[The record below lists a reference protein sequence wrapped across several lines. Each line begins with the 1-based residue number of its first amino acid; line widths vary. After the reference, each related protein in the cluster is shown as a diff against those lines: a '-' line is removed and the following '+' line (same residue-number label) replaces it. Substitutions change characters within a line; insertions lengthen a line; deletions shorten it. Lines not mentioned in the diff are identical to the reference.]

1 MVLNPLAN
9 LLNINNQ
16 FRLNNDQLLENDY
29 DYDYN
34 ANNYEIDLSNIDNII
49 ELSLLPYSD
58 SYIMSKILNKL
69 ERNGKA
75 NLEGEFFNQPIKLEF
90 LLNKAEDKFSIK
102 LYEVKV
108 KGNIGKNTIDQDI
121 SIKKENLEA
130 INFNLSILNFVKHIN
145 NKIYKV
151 HSENINTLEL
161 KSVESLL
168 SSNESNLSTSTV
180 DYDIRNENNSE
191 NITSKYT
198 TVKEFFGFQFE
209 VANTE
214 LKTNI
219 KENNGNIIVDNEVI
233 HKIESTEK
241 EQKFKFSYTIS

>member
-16 FRLNNDQLLENDY
+16 FRLNNGQLLENDY
-29 DYDYN
+29 DYN
-34 ANNYEIDLSNIDNII
+34 SNNYEIALSSIDNII

-69 ERNGKA
+69 EKYGKA

-90 LLNKAEDKFSIK
+90 LLNKAEDKPNIK
-102 LYEVKV
+102 LYEIKA
-108 KGNIGKNTIDQDI
+108 KGNIGQNTIDQDI
-121 SIKKENLEA
+121 SIKKENLQA
-130 INFNLSILNFVKHIN
+130 INFNLLILDFVKNIN
-145 NKIYKV
+145 NKMYQV
-151 HSENINTLEL
+151 HSENINTPEL
-161 KSVESLL
+161 KSVESLV
-168 SSNESNLSTSTV
+168 SSSSGALSTLTV

-198 TVKEFFGFQFE
+198 TVKKFFGVQFE

-219 KENNGNIIVDNEVI
+219 KENDNNIIVNNEVI

-241 EQKFKFSYTIS
+241 EQKFNFSYTIS

>member
-29 DYDYN
+29 DYN
-34 ANNYEIDLSNIDNII
+34 SNNYEIDLSNIDNII

-90 LLNKAEDKFSIK
+90 LLNKAEDKSNIK

-108 KGNIGKNTIDQDI
+108 KGNIGQNTIDQDI
-121 SIKKENLEA
+121 SIKKENMEA
-130 INFNLSILNFVKHIN
+130 INFNLLILNFLKHMN

-151 HSENINTLEL
+151 HSENINTPEL
-161 KSVESLL
+161 KSVESLV
-168 SSNESNLSTSTV
+168 SSNGGNLLTSTV

-198 TVKEFFGFQFE
+198 TVKEFLGFQFE

-233 HKIESTEK
+233 HKIESTKK